1 VASAAR
7 PRVGCVGAGG
17 AFGARARGVGVGDQF
32 SEFKGKPTA
41 RRGAATAMGVVV
53 RASPAGVATIQMAGS
68 KGVRVPRPVGTFSR
82 ILVRRGLRPM
92 SSHP

>member
-68 KGVRVPRPVGTFSR
+68 KGVRVPRPVGTFS
-82 ILVRRGLRPM
+82 VSLRFWLEGD
-92 SSHP
+92 